1 VVTVF
6 PIYLLIFLV
15 FLNRYF
21 GGVWLKR
28 IKGKRFDAEIAGYE
42 PTVTVVIPL
51 YNEGEGIYRTIL
63 SLLEQEYPAHKLD
76 VIVVDDCSKDDSVAW
91 AQKAEREHPRRVKV
105 IQNPYNMGKRR
116 GINHAVRHA
125 TCEIIVSVDSDVI
138 VEKNAVRRMVARFTR
153 PELAAVGGRVN
164 VSNPDENWLTRMQT
178 IKYYF
183 GYEYLKNLERY
194 FSSVMCLSGCLTAYR
209 RHVLVELEPILENRN
224 VLGVPIKYGEDRFLT
239 RQVVKAGYQT
249 TNTLDAVCW
258 TVVPDTL
265 TKYFAQQLRWRRSNL
280 IDYFCGLSH
289 AWRLHPVVAIHYLSL
304 FAMQI
309 ACPVFIVDNLIAG
322 NFFELAAFNLQF
334 LALFGFLYWLDTRHL
349 PAAQRVHPVWFLPA
363 VAVMPVVY
371 LLYTPLAL
379 FTLDSSSWETRG
391 NPQLANSP
399 RPPGALTT

>member
-1 VVTVF
+1 MTVF
-6 PIYLLIFLV
+6 PIYLLVFLV

-21 GGVWLKR
+21 GGLWLKKV
-28 IKGKRFDAEIAGYE
+28 KGARFDRKIQGYE

-63 SLLEQEYPAHKLD
+63 SLLGQDYPADKLSI
-76 VIVVDDCSKDDSVAW
+76 VVVDDCSKDDSYAW
-91 AQKAEREHPRRVKV
+91 AKRAESEHPHRVRA
-105 IQNPYNMGKRR
+105 IRNPHNMGKRR
-116 GINHAVRHA
+116 GINNAVRHA
-125 TCEIIVSVDSDVI
+125 TSEIIVSVDSDVI
-138 VEKNAVRRMVARFTR
+138 VERNAVRRLVARFTR

-164 VSNPDENWLTRMQT
+164 VSNPNENWLTRMQT

-239 RQVVKAGYQT
+239 RQIVKAGYQT
-249 TNTLDAVCW
+249 TNTLDALCW
-258 TVVPDTL
+258 TVAPNTL

-280 IDYFCGLSH
+280 VDFFCGLSH
-289 AWRLHPVVAIHYLSL
+289 AWRLHPIVAVHYLSL

-309 ACPVFIVDNLIAG
+309 ACPVFILENIAAG
-322 NFFELAAFNLQF
+322 NFLALAAFNLQI
-334 LALFGFLYWLDTRHL
+334 LALFGFFYWWDTRRL
-349 PAAQRVHPVWFLPA
+349 APEQRVHPAWFLPA
-363 VAVMPVVY
+363 VVVMPVVY

-379 FTLDSSSWETRG
+379 FTLDSSSWETRAK
-391 NPQLANSP
+391 PQTA
-399 RPPGALTT
+399 PGGAT

>member
-1 VVTVF
+1 MTVF
-6 PIYLLIFLV
+6 PIYLLVFLV

-21 GGVWLKR
+21 GGLWLKKV
-28 IKGKRFDAEIAGYE
+28 KGARFDRKIAGYE

-63 SLLEQEYPAHKLD
+63 SLLGQDYPADKLSI
-76 VIVVDDCSKDDSVAW
+76 VVVDDCSKDDSYAW
-91 AQKAEREHPRRVKV
+91 AKRAENEHPHRVRA
-105 IQNPYNMGKRR
+105 IRNPHNMGKRR
-116 GINHAVRHA
+116 GINNAVRHA
-125 TCEIIVSVDSDVI
+125 TSEIIVSVDSDVI
-138 VEKNAVRRMVARFTR
+138 VERNAVRRLVARFTR

-164 VSNPDENWLTRMQT
+164 VSNPNENWLTRMQT

-224 VLGVPIKYGEDRFLT
+224 ILGVAIKYGEDRFLT
-239 RQVVKAGYQT
+239 RQIVKAGYQT

-258 TVVPDTL
+258 TVAPNTL

-280 IDYFCGLSH
+280 VDFFCGLSH
-289 AWRLHPVVAIHYLSL
+289 AWRLHPIVAVHYLSL

-309 ACPVFIVDNLIAG
+309 ACPVFILENIAAG
-322 NFFELAAFNLQF
+322 NFLALAAFNLQI
-334 LALFGFLYWLDTRHL
+334 LALFGFFYWWDTRSL
-349 PAAQRVHPVWFLPA
+349 PPEQRVHPAWFLPA
-363 VAVMPVVY
+363 VVVMPVVY

-379 FTLDSSSWETRG
+379 FTLDSSSWETRAK
-391 NPQLANSP
+391 PQTA
-399 RPPGALTT
+399 PGGAT